1 MMDGVFGALGVGVAA
16 SLLVGVWHAL
26 RAPTRVEAML
36 AVQIAGTAAA
46 GSLLLVGP
54 PTIGIAATL
63 DLVVIVAALAA
74 VTAVSFVAFGW
85 EQRERP
91 GGSGQEAPD
100 DRR

>member
-1 MMDGVFGALGVGVAA
+1 MMDDLFGVLALVVGATLV
-16 SLLVGVWHAL
+16 VGVWHAL
-26 RAPTRVEAML
+26 RSPTRAEAMM

-63 DLVVIVAALAA
+63 DLVVIAAALAA